1 MDHHL
6 PVNTMMIRLSGA
18 IAASFGAFKIS
29 AAGLLKMTLN
39 IHETNS
45 DNDTA
50 KNKKEFNRY

>member
-1 MDHHL
+1 
-6 PVNTMMIRLSGA
+6 MMIRLSGA

-50 KNKKEFNRY
+50 QNKKNSTDIKVKSISF

>member
-1 MDHHL
+1 
-6 PVNTMMIRLSGA
+6 MMIRLSGA